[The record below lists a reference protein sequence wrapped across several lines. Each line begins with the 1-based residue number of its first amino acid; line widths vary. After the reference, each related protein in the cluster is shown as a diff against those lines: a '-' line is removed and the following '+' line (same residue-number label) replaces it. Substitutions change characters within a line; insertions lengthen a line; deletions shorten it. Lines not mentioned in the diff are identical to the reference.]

1 MRSIPYF
8 WTRAMQRRSHGM
20 RDSAA
25 DLLLKKT
32 RFSFF
37 RQPFHQPWKKL
48 HVFRDKLTREKKKP
62 IQMEMAPYLPVLS
75 VLSKLSSTR
84 IFVQPSLK
92 IFKWKI
98 IQMYRR
104 KLIINNETEESWTKN
119 NSLQF
124 LSLKKDH
131 RWLTGRDGSAESTRQ
146 TAYSSARQGS
156 IVGQRG

>member
-62 IQMEMAPYLPVLS
+62 NGNGYLPISRSLRLVKIEFNSNLR
-75 VLSKLSSTR
+75 ST
-84 IFVQPSLK
+84 FVEN
-92 IFKWKI
+92 F
-98 IQMYRR
+98 QMKNYSNVSN
-104 KLIINNETEESWTKN
+104 KIINNETEESWTKN

>member
-62 IQMEMAPYLPVLS
+62 IQMEMAPYLPFS
-75 VLSKLSSTR
+75 PSCQNW
-84 IFVQPSLK
+84 VQLESSLK

-104 KLIINNETEESWTKN
+104 KLIINNETEESWIKN